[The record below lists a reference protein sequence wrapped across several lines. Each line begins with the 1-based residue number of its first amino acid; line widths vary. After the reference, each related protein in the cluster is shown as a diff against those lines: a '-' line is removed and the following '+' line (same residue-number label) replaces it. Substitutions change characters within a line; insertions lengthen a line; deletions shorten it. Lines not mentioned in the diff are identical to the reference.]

1 MAGRH
6 LAPAKKKKA
15 ISLLAVVALLVTLLP
30 VVPAIA
36 AQVTGVS
43 ATATGYQAGAAGVT
57 YDITFTATSGIGPG
71 DEITVTFGTGYSVP
85 SNLGTNEVSITFQ
98 SNSYTPASVIVSGT
112 IVRIGV
118 PAELTVGAGGSV
130 EVGIPR
136 ITNPTQ
142 ARNYSIA
149 VRTTSDTAGSTTVTI
164 VAADAAK
171 VDLDVPGQAVR
182 NQVVP
187 LTVTIQDQYDN
198 PTTMAGDLTVTFA
211 VYESGSSSAVLYA
224 DADASR
230 QLADNKLIV
239 TAGSQGGQAYL
250 KDSEAETVTI
260 VVYNDGSLNDP
271 QPATITVDPAGEL
284 ARLVFSQ
291 KPAQITA
298 GAAGNFTVQLQDAYG
313 NPVNASEETD
323 VTLVASGASA
333 ATVSW
338 AGVNPDPED
347 NLKAAGTIP
356 ALDNSLSFA
365 FSDTRAASNVYI
377 TASISAPL
385 QLSATAIFNIV
396 PAVADHFFLAV
407 PDAYDDPAEDPD
419 TVVEINSGQRSSLTI
434 EVRDQYENPVSQDTP
449 LSVQLATN
457 SATGNG
463 QFYATATSEA
473 AITEAQIPADAA
485 SVTVYYG
492 DTLRPENG
500 VQLPVTLTATSDG
513 LTGQVPVV
521 LMGPRPEQLVIAGG
535 DSIEVNLRTPL
546 TIQLLDQYGDPYAV
560 SEETEVNLSDGAG
573 GEFYPAATGGTASG
587 TATLAAGESE
597 VTVYYRPVAVGVR
610 TVTASARVAVTG
622 TAGFEVQGAREVAV
636 RPAGQTANRLVV
648 TAGSIVAGTRGEVAV
663 TVTDQYG
670 NPVAQDAD
678 LAVSLGTGSTT
689 GAFYA
694 AAEGGEPIGQAV
706 IVAGESSLT
715 VYYADTTAG
724 TAVLSASAPGL
735 DSGTGSVE
743 VRPAGAAAISITGES
758 AVTVNQRAELS
769 FAVVDRYGNAVTQE
783 SPITLV
789 LATTSATGYFVDG
802 SGKRLT
808 QVTVSAGASS
818 AVAYYTDGAAGQA
831 ILTATTTGL
840 QPGSFTITVEGEP
853 AEDTTAPGEVTDLG
867 VAPAPGAG
875 TFTLSFTT
883 LADADLAAVKVYI
896 SSSGGND
903 WAYVGEVEV
912 APSEQEQV
920 PVQVGPAFTLN
931 GSDRV
936 RFKVVTV
943 DRSGNPSAGVVAEN
957 EGQGYEVL
965 ACWQLEP
972 GPEGWVT
979 FSVPVRL
986 AGGEKLLGDV
996 INLEDVDI
1004 AYKFDAGNQ
1013 EWVQVTAD
1021 NNTIEPLEAVY
1032 VKLNHGTLATI
1043 RPTVAPT
1050 NPPVKELLAGWNLV
1064 GPTDKRF
1071 LSSALSSVG
1080 GLWSVAVSPAVNPDP
1095 WAATPGQVEFV
1106 ETHYGYWVYMNDQ
1119 GKLAGFSSTPVTV
1132 GTYPFA
1138 H

>member
-1 MAGRH
+1 MSLLGKPITMAGRH

-43 ATATGYQAGAAGVT
+43 ATATGYQAGAPSVT
-57 YDITFTATSGIGPG
+57 YDITFTATSGLGPG
-71 DEITVTFGTGYSVP
+71 DEITVTFGTGDSVP
-85 SNLGTNEVSITFQ
+85 PNLAANEVSITSQ
-98 SNSYTPASVIVSGT
+98 SNNYTPASVTVSGT

-118 PAELTVGAGGSV
+118 PAELTVDAGGSV
-130 EVGIPR
+130 KVRIPR

-142 ARNYSIA
+142 AKNYSLA

-187 LTVTIQDQYDN
+187 LTVTIQDQYGN

-211 VYESGSSSAVLYA
+211 VVESSSNDSAVLYA
-224 DADASR
+224 DANASR

-239 TAGSQGGQAYL
+239 SAGSQGGQAYL
-250 KDSEAETVTI
+250 KDSDSDAETVTI
-260 VVYNDGSLNDP
+260 EVDNDGSLNDP
-271 QPATITVDPAGEL
+271 QPATIRVDPAGEL

-313 NPVNASEETD
+313 NPVSASQETD

-338 AGVNPDPED
+338 AGVTQDQQD
-347 NLKAAGTIP
+347 KLKAAGTIP
-356 ALDNSLSFA
+356 AGGNSLSFT
-365 FSDTRAASNVYI
+365 FGDTRAASNVSI
-377 TASISAPL
+377 TASISEPL

-396 PAVADHFFLAV
+396 PAAADHFSLAV

-419 TVVEINSGQRSSLTI
+419 SVVEINSGQRSSLTI
-434 EVRDQYENPVSQDTP
+434 EVRDQYQNPVSQDTP
-449 LSVQLATN
+449 LTVQLATN

-473 AITEAQIPADAA
+473 AITEVQIPADAA
-485 SVTVYYG
+485 SVTVYYE
-492 DTLRPENG
+492 DTLRPEDG

-521 LMGPRPEQLVIAGG
+521 LMGPRPEQLVIAGD

-560 SEETEVNLSDGAG
+560 SEDTDVSLSDGAR
-573 GEFYPAATGGTASG
+573 GEFYPAATGGTASD

-610 TVTASARVAVTG
+610 TVTASARIAVPG
-622 TAGFEVQGAREVAV
+622 TAGFEVQGAREVTV

-758 AVTVNQRAELS
+758 TVTVNQRAELS

-789 LATTSATGYFVDG
+789 LATTSATGYFVDD

-818 AVAYYTDGAAGQA
+818 AMAYYTDGAAGQA

-853 AEDTTAPGEVTDLG
+853 TEDTTAPGEVTDLG

-883 LADADLAAVKVYI
+883 PADADLAAVKVYI

-920 PVQVGPAFTLN
+920 LVQVGPAFTLN

-943 DRSGNPSAGVVAEN
+943 DWSGNPSAGVVAEN

-965 ACWQLEP
+965 AHWQLEP

-986 AGGEKLLGDV
+986 AGGKKLLGTV
-996 INLEDVDI
+996 PWPPS
-1004 AYKFDAGNQ
+1004 GPR
-1013 EWVQVTAD
+1013 WR
-1021 NNTIEPLEAVY
+1021 
-1032 VKLNHGTLATI
+1032 
-1043 RPTVAPT
+1043 RPT
-1050 NPPVKELLAGWNLV
+1050 
-1064 GPTDKRF
+1064 RR
-1071 LSSALSSVG
+1071 
-1080 GLWSVAVSPAVNPDP
+1080 
-1095 WAATPGQVEFV
+1095 
-1106 ETHYGYWVYMNDQ
+1106 
-1119 GKLAGFSSTPVTV
+1119 
-1132 GTYPFA
+1132 
-1138 H
+1138 